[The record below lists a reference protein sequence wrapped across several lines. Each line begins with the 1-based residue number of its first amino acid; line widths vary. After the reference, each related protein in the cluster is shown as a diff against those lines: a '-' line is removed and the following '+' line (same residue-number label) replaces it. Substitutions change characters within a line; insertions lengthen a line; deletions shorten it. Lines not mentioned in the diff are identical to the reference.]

1 MITIRPERPADAPA
15 REALL
20 DRAMG
25 PCRFTK
31 GSERL
36 RAGNAPAAGLALVAV
51 TIEHDGREDLVGTVR
66 LWPVAAGGRDALLLG
81 PLAVDPARQGEGTG
95 AALMR
100 HALAVAA
107 QRGHAAVLLVGD
119 APYYARFGFSA
130 AATGGLTMP
139 NGREPRL
146 LARELSP
153 GALDGAAGP
162 VTQRP
167 LSGAARRA
175 VRRLGV
181 TSPVEGGAAL
191 PRAA

>member
-1 MITIRPERPADAPA
+1 MITIRPERPADGPA

-36 RAGNAPAAGLALVAV
+36 RAGNTPAAGLALVAV
-51 TIEHDGREDLVGTVR
+51 MTGLDGRERVVGTVR
-66 LWPVAAGGRDALLLG
+66 LWPVVAGGRDALLLG
-81 PLAVDPARQGEGTG
+81 PLAVDPDRQSEGIG

-100 HALAVAA
+100 RALAEAA
-107 QRGHAAVLLVGD
+107 RRGHAAVLLVGD
-119 APYYARFGFSA
+119 ASYYARFGFSA
-130 AATGGLTMP
+130 VATGGLTMP

-146 LARELSP
+146 LARALSP

-167 LSGAARRA
+167 LDGAAGRA
-175 VRRLGV
+175 VRRL
-181 TSPVEGGAAL
+181 PVVSGPPLA
-191 PRAA
+191 RAA